1 MSDAVASPGNVS
13 AVATAACFVP
23 ALRASHFD
31 PLVACTTSEV
41 ARQRARVERQRLEGS
56 SSAFPAV
63 ECKAKT
69 VG

>member
-31 PLVACTTSEV
+31 PLAALHDE
-41 ARQRARVERQRLEGS
+41 
-56 SSAFPAV
+56 
-63 ECKAKT
+63 
-69 VG
+69 